1 MPQYSIRIECC
12 FWFYKLTSTKK
23 KLEQITGDIIIFIDT
38 CVKGGG
44 VWRMKSMFIFSLMK
58 SRAESIFD
66 QH

>member
-12 FWFYKLTSTKK
+12 FWFYKLTSTEK

-44 VWRMKSMFIFSLMK
+44 GMENEIHVYIQ
-58 SRAESIFD
+58 FD
-66 QH
+66 EK

>member
-12 FWFYKLTSTKK
+12 FWFYKLTSTEK

-38 CVKGGG
+38 CVMGEGI
-44 VWRMKSMFIFSLMK
+44 WRMKSVYVFSLMK

>member
-12 FWFYKLTSTKK
+12 FWFYKLTSTEK

-38 CVKGGG
+38 CVIGG
-44 VWRMKSMFIFSLMK
+44 MKSVYVFSLMK